1 MKKLITM
8 LTLFCLVLTVAVAN
22 VSSNPESFVGQWDL
36 MIEGTPQGDIRVI
49 MTLEK
54 VDGVLVGNFKMAGTD
69 QETKLSSISGSSESI
84 SFSFFAEGY
93 DLYMNLKPDGE
104 NAVKGFL
111 IDQFPVSGKRLK

>member
-8 LTLFCLVLTVAVAN
+8 ISLFCLVLTVAVAN
-22 VSSNPESFVGQWDL
+22 VSHNPESFLGQWDL
-36 MIEGTPQGDIRVI
+36 MIEGTPQGDIRVL

-54 VDGVLVGNFKMAGTD
+54 VDGVLVGKFKMAGTE
-69 QETKLSSISGSSESI
+69 QETKLSSISGSAESI

-104 NAVKGFL
+104 DTVKGFL

>member
-1 MKKLITM
+1 MKKLIT
-8 LTLFCLVLTVAVAN
+8 LFTLFCLVLTIAVAN
-22 VSSNPESFVGQWDL
+22 VTSNPESFVGQWDL

>member
-22 VSSNPESFVGQWDL
+22 VSYNPDNFVGQWDL
-36 MIEGTPQGDIRVI
+36 MIEGTPQGDVRVI

-54 VDGVLVGNFKMAGTD
+54 VDGVMVGNFKMAGTD
-69 QETKLSSISGSSESI
+69 QVTKLSSISGNAESI

-93 DLYMNLKPDGE
+93 DLYMSLKPDGKD
-104 NAVKGFL
+104 AVKGFL
-111 IDQFPVSGKRLK
+111 IDEFPVSGKRLK